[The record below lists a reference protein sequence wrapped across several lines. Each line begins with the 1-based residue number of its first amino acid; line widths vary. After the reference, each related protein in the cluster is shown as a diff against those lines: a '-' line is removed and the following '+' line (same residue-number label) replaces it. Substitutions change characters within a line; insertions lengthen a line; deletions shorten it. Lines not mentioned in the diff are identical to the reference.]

1 MGVLMSA
8 TKKKK
13 VVVIGTGG
21 TIAMKRG
28 PDGTLVPYQS
38 MEKMIR
44 EEPGMDEF
52 LSKYEIETID
62 LMNEDSSDRD
72 PTEWELIG
80 KKVVEAVNREDVDGV
95 VITHGTDTM
104 AYTAQYLDYS
114 IKNPRKPIVL
124 TGSQIA
130 ASEPNSD
137 GIPNLKDAI
146 KVAADGPFGQVV
158 LTFKGEIWGAENA
171 VKYKI
176 WEPQPFR
183 AIGRKPV
190 GSIKD
195 GKIDST
201 WSRGYSGDDYETPF
215 PRGML
220 LGSDMFC
227 PTDAWLESYFEF
239 DGIEEVV
246 MRPGIKTEKLM
257 ELAKSENNKAIIVH
271 GFGAGN
277 IAERYHPFIEEATK
291 RGKLVVMCSQ
301 AEGPVD
307 LLEYGLGRKAL
318 EKGALPAG
326 DRTPEEV
333 YMRLAHSLGVSKGM
347 KQALEEPAF
356 LEFLKEKEIGLNTQE
371 IARYMF
377 MSDTKFKRNDDD
389 EKYATLL
396 RIPKSPY
403 YDDELRHL
411 GAMDVAYRRAMPLL
425 VNEKLKLKSK
435 GTYNEM
441 SYENIASAVKEKRK
455 SLKVDK

>member
-1 MGVLMSA
+1 MVKRPAG
-8 TKKKK
+8 KKK

-28 PDGTLVPYQS
+28 PDGALVPYQS
-38 MEKMIR
+38 MKDMIR
-44 EEPGMDEF
+44 ESPEMQE
-52 LSKYEIETID
+52 LSKKYAIESLD

-72 PTEWELIG
+72 PREWELIG
-80 KKVVEAVNREDVDGV
+80 KKVVEAVNRKDVDGV

-158 LTFKGEIWGAENA
+158 LAFRGEIWGAENA
-171 VKYKI
+171 VKSKI

-183 AIGRKPV
+183 GVGRKPV
-190 GSIKD
+190 GSIKN
-195 GKIDST
+195 GKIDSI
-201 WSRGYSGDDYETPF
+201 WSRSWAHDEYETPF

-220 LGSDMFC
+220 LGEDIFC
-227 PTDAWLESYFEF
+227 ETETWLESYFEF

-257 ELAKSENNKAIIVH
+257 ELAKSENNKAIIIH

-333 YMRLAHSLGVSKGM
+333 YMRLAHALGVSKGM

-356 LEFLKEKEIGLNTQE
+356 QEFLKEREIGLNTQE

-377 MSDTKFKRNDDD
+377 MSDTKFKRNDDA

-396 RIPKSPY
+396 NIPTAPY
-403 YDDELRHL
+403 YSDELRRL

-425 VNEKLKLKSK
+425 VNEKLKRKSK
-435 GTYNEM
+435 GTYNEL
-441 SYENIASAVKEKRK
+441 SYDSIASAVGEKRK
-455 SLKVDK
+455 SLKESK